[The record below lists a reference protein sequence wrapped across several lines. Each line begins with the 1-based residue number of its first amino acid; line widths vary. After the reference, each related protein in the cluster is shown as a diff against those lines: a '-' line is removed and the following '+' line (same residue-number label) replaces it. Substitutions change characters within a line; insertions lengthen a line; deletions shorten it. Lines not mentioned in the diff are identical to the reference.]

1 MLSPRYEIRVRGRLS
16 RSLAAE
22 FERLGVGISDLP
34 PETVLAGR
42 FEDQSALYGMLREL
56 EGLALELIDV
66 RRVPDVDDGH
76 ERSRT

>member
-16 RSLAAE
+16 RSLVAE

-42 FEDQSALYGMLREL
+42 FEDPSALYGMLREL

-66 RRVPDVDDGH
+66 RRMPDADDQQG
-76 ERSRT
+76 RARP